1 MKVRELQTLLNT
13 IHKKKSLKDIFLKRL
28 SMCGNKATVTQNI
41 FSSSS
46 LNSILSMNE
55 ERHKDIFETAEESKQ
70 SRWRVFM
77 KTHGT
82 YTLPSYDQK
91 TVLAINIHIIDI
103 IAYLSNSCPLN
114 FQTRFD
120 IHSTVA
126 FKSTDPLVLRCHNVG
141 INKLRKLFFF
151 SLSK

>member
-1 MKVRELQTLLNT
+1 M
-13 IHKKKSLKDIFLKRL
+13 
-28 SMCGNKATVTQNI
+28 
-41 FSSSS
+41 
-46 LNSILSMNE
+46 
-55 ERHKDIFETAEESKQ
+55 
-70 SRWRVFM
+70 RVFM
-77 KTHGT
+77 KIHGI

-114 FQTRFD
+114 FQTLFD

-126 FKSTDPLVLRCHNVG
+126 FKSTDPLVLRCHNVD

-151 SLSK
+151 IIEIIQKDKTSSVANQKEVNGNVFETLI